1 MLKGLEW
8 VRENINSFGGDSER
22 VTIWGESAG
31 SFAVVGVLSPSFARC
46 VTDSCLGPVTV
57 KLWRALTWVISSLDS
72 AERVRNYSECKHR
85 LQEVHTR
92 MRY

>member
-8 VRENINSFGGDSER
+8 VRENIGNFGGDSER

-31 SFAVVGVLSPSFARC
+31 SFAVVGVLSSSFGRC
-46 VTDSCLGPVTV
+46 VTDSCIGPVTV

-72 AERVRNYSECKHR
+72 AERVRNYSECKHYF
-85 LQEVHTR
+85 QEVHTR

>member
-8 VRENINSFGGDSER
+8 VRDNINSFGGDLER

-31 SFAVVGVLSPSFARC
+31 SFAVVGVLSPSFGRC
-46 VTDSCLGPVTV
+46 VTDSCIGPVTI
-57 KLWRALTWVISSLDS
+57 KLRRALTWVISSLDS
-72 AERVRNYSECKHR
+72 AERLSDHSECKHYSR
-85 LQEVHTR
+85 EVHTR